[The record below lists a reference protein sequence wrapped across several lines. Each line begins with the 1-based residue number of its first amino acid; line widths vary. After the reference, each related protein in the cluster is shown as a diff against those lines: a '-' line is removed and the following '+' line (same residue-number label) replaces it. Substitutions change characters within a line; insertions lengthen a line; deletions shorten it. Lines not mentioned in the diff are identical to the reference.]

1 VFDSLDRPPGGQ
13 RGADRVNARHHQ
25 VRLLDEVEQR
35 PPWQDRDRTGRVGV
49 GREERAQR
57 RDPIGDV
64 AQRGPVLG

>member
-1 VFDSLDRPPGGQ
+1 MLV
-13 RGADRVNARHHQ
+13 ADE
-25 VRLLDEVEQR
+25 RLPQ
-35 PPWQDRDRTGRVGV
+35 WSQDRDRTGRVGV